1 MTDEPE
7 EIWTK
12 EEENIDI
19 IMKISEKASLNR
31 SEISQIEEDA

>member
-31 SEISQIEEDA
+31 SEISHIEEDA